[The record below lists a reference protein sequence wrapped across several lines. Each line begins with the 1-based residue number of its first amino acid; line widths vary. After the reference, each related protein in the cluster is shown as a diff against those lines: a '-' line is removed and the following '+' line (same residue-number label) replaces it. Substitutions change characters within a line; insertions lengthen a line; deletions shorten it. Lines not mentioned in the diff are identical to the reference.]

1 MCLHGIRNEVP
12 GVDPAF
18 IIHKLNVDPLV
29 SPKKQKPKRSGKP
42 HAKTVKEEVER
53 LK

>member
-1 MCLHGIRNEVP
+1 M
-12 GVDPAF
+12 DPAF

-29 SPKKQKPKRSGKP
+29 SPKKQKPRRSGKP